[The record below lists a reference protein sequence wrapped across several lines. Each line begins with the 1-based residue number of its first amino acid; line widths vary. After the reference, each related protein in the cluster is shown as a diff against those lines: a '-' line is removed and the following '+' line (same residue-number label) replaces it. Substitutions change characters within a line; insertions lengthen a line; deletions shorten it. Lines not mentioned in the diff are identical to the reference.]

1 MKLKSLGAV
10 REVTGS
16 MHLIVSEDNK
26 KIILD
31 CGMFQGRRKEAE
43 EKNRQLSINPKELDA
58 ICVSHAHVDHCGR
71 LPYFVKKGFKGPIF
85 TTSATAGILKYILAD
100 SAYLQAR
107 DIEYVN
113 KKRKPGEPLKEVL
126 YSQED
131 VEETLS
137 LLEIVNFG
145 TEFKIAGNLRGNFY
159 RAGHI
164 LGSAMIAVE
173 ENGVRLLF
181 SGDLGRK
188 NAPLLRD
195 PEDLSGERFDY
206 LIMESTYGGRVH
218 HSFDEGRNRLKYA
231 VNKAHENKGKLII
244 PAFSLGRTQEI
255 VFSMNQL
262 RSEGEIPRRMEF
274 YVDSPLSTNVT
285 EIFREHFYELDKETQ
300 KLMAKEGDPLGFG
313 TLVYTKSVDESK
325 ALNLKR
331 GTFVIISASGM
342 CEGGRIVHHLKN
354 SIENNN
360 NIIMIVSF
368 QAKHTLGRRIAEGNK
383 EVRIFG
389 KDYKV
394 NAEILTNNEWSAHA
408 DSNELV
414 NYALQVN
421 PKKIFIVHGEEKQS
435 EILKDKLDN
444 QGFDAII
451 PEENSL
457 FHLNRN

>member
-262 RSEGEIPRRMEF
+262 RSEGDIPQSMEF

-325 ALNLKR
+325 ALNSKR